1 MFSVLLNL
9 LIFPQDLFQSQNYAI
24 CSLLWSLVLVL
35 AVVFLF
41 FKKSFNVDHFQ
52 SLFWS
57 FYNIVIFLCQFFGC
71 QGMWYYNSSIRVLTH
86 NPCIGRWCSKT
97 AGPIR
102 EVLLCLFKNDQF
114 YSSSM
119 LQIIGIHC
127 LPISVFHL
135 ISSRTWIS
143 VILYLHQKLW
153 FPDPTTS
160 SIVYYLRYSY
170 SIPWTPFLSL
180 FYLICLEKS
189 LSFFFFFFFL
199 SLHICQQ
206 TWRKKHQHQNSNH

>member
-1 MFSVLLNL
+1 
-9 LIFPQDLFQSQNYAI
+9 
-24 CSLLWSLVLVL
+24 
-35 AVVFLF
+35 
-41 FKKSFNVDHFQ
+41 
-52 SLFWS
+52 
-57 FYNIVIFLCQFFGC
+57 
-71 QGMWYYNSSIRVLTH
+71 MWYYNSSIRVLTH
-86 NPCIGRWCSKT
+86 NPCIGRWCSNHWT
-97 AGPIR
+97 TR

-160 SIVYYLRYSY
+160 SIVSYYLRYSY
-170 SIPWTPFLSL
+170 SIPWTPFPFLVL
-180 FYLICLEKS
+180 FDLLRKIT
-189 LSFFFFFFFL
+189 FFFFWTCTYASKPGERNTSMVIQITKATVTKL
-199 SLHICQQ
+199 KDALGVVRTSCLCL
-206 TWRKKHQHQNSNH
+206 NSFTSPFNYLILFPTFQVSSSFWILAS